1 MKNNDDVDVEEIEN
15 LGLLRKQ
22 IWNRRKIKLIKEF
35 GDVPALLFIVA
46 VAIWVSLSA
55 CLLLYYSQFDLL
67 MNMFILGHGD
77 EVIWSYALIALLSF
91 LMTIF
96 GGMWSLYMY
105 EAKIRLKIK
114 DKEKD
119 KSYVEKLLE
128 E

>member
-1 MKNNDDVDVEEIEN
+1 M
-15 LGLLRKQ
+15 LRKQ

-35 GDVPALLFIVA
+35 GDVPALLFIIA
-46 VAIWVSLSA
+46 VATWVSLSA

-67 MNMFILGHGD
+67 VNMFIVGQGG

-91 LMTIF
+91 LMTFF
-96 GGMWSLYMY
+96 GGAWSLHMY

>member
-1 MKNNDDVDVEEIEN
+1 MEKNNITDEKEKGDWR
-15 LGLLRKQ
+15 LLRKQ

-35 GDVPALLFIVA
+35 GDAPALLFIIA
-46 VAIWVSLSA
+46 VATWVSLST

-67 MNMFILGHGD
+67 VNMFVMGHGD

-91 LMTIF
+91 LMTF
-96 GGMWSLYMY
+96 FAGAWSLYMY

>member
-1 MKNNDDVDVEEIEN
+1 MKNNDKIDKEENEN
-15 LGLLRKQ
+15 WRLLRKQ

-35 GDVPALLFIVA
+35 GDVPALLFIIA
-46 VAIWVSLSA
+46 VATWVSLSA

-67 MNMFILGHGD
+67 VNMFIVGQGG

-91 LMTIF
+91 LMTFF
-96 GGMWSLYMY
+96 GGAWTLYMY

-114 DKEKD
+114 DKEKN